1 MNFQAILSALDAPV
15 IALAIMTLIIIAT
28 VIMWHRGKP
37 GFDLSE
43 CVTDSVTGKI
53 SVEKIGFM
61 TMLAIYTW
69 GFVAQ
74 TIYKSLSE
82 WYVTAGLVTFAG
94 ARLGSQWLATR
105 PKAQDPTP

>member
-1 MNFQAILSALDAPV
+1 MNFEAILSALDAPV
-15 IALAIMTLIIIAT
+15 IALAIMTIIIVAT
-28 VIMWHRGKP
+28 IVSWHRGKA
-37 GFDLSE
+37 GFDLSQ
-43 CVTDSVTGKI
+43 CLLDSVTGKI

-94 ARLGSQWLATR
+94 ARLGSQWLATKS
-105 PKAQDPTP
+105 KAQDPTP